1 MHVPY
6 GSTLYIQ
13 GWVHDFLN
21 GVSAGVYYHFI
32 FIEPEHDDRKRMGM
46 KVWLFVNT
54 FFTILYYYLIFVFI
68 VILFKN
74 FIDHDHLSYRKR
86 SFEMRQY

>member
-21 GVSAGVYYHFI
+21 GVSAGVYHHFI

-74 FIDHDHLSYRKR
+74 FIDHDRLS
-86 SFEMRQY
+86 